1 MNVKLSGV
9 QVCELVTANQI
20 LFLAGCGRRRMDAD
34 RLGVYLDRSK
44 ESHFYVPESE
54 GNPHTTLFVDEG
66 SYAGALHSYIG
77 QRPASQAPIMET
89 DVGQSETWCEYVDM
103 GDLMKVLVAKL
114 CGDVPYTAGPY
125 IGRGRNQ
132 RHEMSQS
139 IEYLRKWSAEHP
151 DHALKFI

>member
-1 MNVKLSGV
+1 MNVKLEGV
-9 QVCELVTANQI
+9 SVCDYVAAREM
-20 LFLAGCGRRRMDAD
+20 LFFAGCGQRRLDAD

-54 GNPHTTLFVDEG
+54 GKPHTTLFIDEG
-66 SYAGALHSYIG
+66 SYARALHSYIG
-77 QRPASQAPIMET
+77 ARPASQAPIVET
-89 DVGQSETWCEYVDM
+89 EVGASQPWCEYVDM
-103 GDLMKVLVAKL
+103 GDLMKVLVTKL
-114 CGDVPYTAGPY
+114 CGDVPYTQGPY

-139 IEYLRKWSAEHP
+139 IEYLRTWSAKNP